1 MSEKV
6 KVLYF
11 VDRMLRGGIQTFVLE
26 NMKHMDKSK
35 IQIDYLLLDDG
46 VKYDLEDTLRKMGS
60 NVYKLEGVWLRKPT
74 DYFNYFKKIDN
85 FFSKHH
91 DYKVV
96 HLHSSSKNF
105 FILKSAKKYGIPVR
119 IAHSHNIGFQ
129 SKNKIQIMIGNL
141 CKPLLKKYA
150 TDYFACSEIA
160 GKWLFGKKEVKKGN
174 VKVIHNAV
182 DLQKFKFNENVRN
195 KIRKDL
201 NIEDKFVIGHVGRFT
216 AQKNHNFLIDI
227 FDEIHKKN
235 EKAVLM
241 LVGTGEKEDE
251 IREKV
256 KKMKLEESVLFIG
269 FKTNVQEYMWAM
281 DIFVFP
287 SLFEGLGLVLIEA
300 QATGMRCFTSKDVV
314 PEEAKVT
321 KLLEFID
328 LNNDKDT
335 WCRSIMRESSN
346 RYEQIDTIRK
356 QGYDIMYTSKLLMD
370 YYTQE
375 GGKRGEQR

>member
-1 MSEKV
+1 MGEKV

-46 VKYDLEDTLRKMGS
+46 VKYDLEDTLGEMGS

-105 FILKSAKKYGIPVR
+105 YILKSAKKYGIPVR

-150 TDYFACSEIA
+150 TDYFACAYLA
-160 GKWLFGKKEVKKGN
+160 GEWLFGKKAVKDGK
-174 VKVIHNAV
+174 VRVIHNAV
-182 DLQKFKFNENVRN
+182 EYEKFKFNEEKRIEIRN
-195 KIRKDL
+195 RL
-201 NIEDKFVIGHVGRFT
+201 NINEKLVIGNVGRFSE
-216 AQKNHNFLIDI
+216 QKNHEFLIDI
-227 FDEIHKKN
+227 FNEIHKKN
-235 EKAVLM
+235 KMSTLM
-241 LVGTGEKEDE
+241 LIGKGEKEE
-251 IREKV
+251 LIRKKV
-256 KKMKLEESVLFIG
+256 KELGLENDVIFMG
-269 FKTNVQEYMWAM
+269 FCDNVNELMWAM
-281 DIFVFP
+281 DIFLMP
-287 SLFEGLGLVLIEA
+287 SLHEGLPVVGIEA
-300 QATGMRCFTSKDVV
+300 QAAGLPCFMSKYVITDEVKITELV
-314 PEEAKVT
+314 KFIELKQSPREWAEEILNSDLSRKNTKAEIEQARYLIMDTAKE
-321 KLLEFID
+321 LENFYI
-328 LNNDKDT
+328 NV
-335 WCRSIMRESSN
+335 
-346 RYEQIDTIRK
+346 
-356 QGYDIMYTSKLLMD
+356 
-370 YYTQE
+370 
-375 GGKRGEQR
+375 